1 MLEEKIVKKLDENK
15 ETISSMESCTAGYF
29 ATTLTNVDGS
39 SRVLKF
45 SAITY
50 SNEYKIKMGVS
61 EETINKYTVYSFETT
76 HEMVIWLSALDKR
89 STVYKAIAKRK
100 EVEVKEFAQEAK
112 VDRFLAFKIA
122 DEAFAGHGARA
133 VKMCE
138 QIEITDD
145 AYMTMGAIISQAA
158 KRLEAKNSKA
168 ARAIQILAKADM
180 DMKSA
185 GVDAWSIVKIAL
197 LKIGQLR

>member
-1 MLEEKIVKKLDENK
+1 MLEEKIIKKLDENK

-76 HEMVIWLSALDKR
+76 HEMSKKISEFTS
-89 STVYKAIAKRK
+89 STYGVGISGMINRFDEFNPGGVNNEIYATIYNSKDDTYHDTKIICPPKKRK
-100 EVEVKEFAQEAK
+100 ECKEFIVNK
-112 VDRFLAFKIA
+112 V
-122 DEAFAGHGARA
+122 
-133 VKMCE
+133 
-138 QIEITDD
+138 
-145 AYMTMGAIISQAA
+145 
-158 KRLEAKNSKA
+158 LEELDS
-168 ARAIQILAKADM
+168 
-180 DMKSA
+180 
-185 GVDAWSIVKIAL
+185 L
-197 LKIGQLR
+197 LGGK

>member
-1 MLEEKIVKKLDENK
+1 MLEEKIVKKLDESK

-76 HEMVIWLSALDKR
+76 HEMSKKISEFTS
-89 STVYKAIAKRK
+89 STYGVGISGMINRFDEFNPGGVNNEIYATIYNSKDDTYHDIKIICPPKKRK
-100 EVEVKEFAQEAK
+100 ECKEFIVNK
-112 VDRFLAFKIA
+112 V
-122 DEAFAGHGARA
+122 
-133 VKMCE
+133 
-138 QIEITDD
+138 
-145 AYMTMGAIISQAA
+145 
-158 KRLEAKNSKA
+158 LEELDS
-168 ARAIQILAKADM
+168 
-180 DMKSA
+180 
-185 GVDAWSIVKIAL
+185 L
-197 LKIGQLR
+197 LGGK

>member
-1 MLEEKIVKKLDENK
+1 MLEEKIVKKLDERK

-76 HEMVIWLSALDKR
+76 HEMSKKISEFTS
-89 STVYKAIAKRK
+89 STYGVGISGMINRFDEFNPGGVNNEIYATIYNSKDDTYHDTKIICPPKKRK
-100 EVEVKEFAQEAK
+100 ECKEFIVNK
-112 VDRFLAFKIA
+112 V
-122 DEAFAGHGARA
+122 
-133 VKMCE
+133 
-138 QIEITDD
+138 
-145 AYMTMGAIISQAA
+145 
-158 KRLEAKNSKA
+158 LEELDS
-168 ARAIQILAKADM
+168 
-180 DMKSA
+180 
-185 GVDAWSIVKIAL
+185 L
-197 LKIGQLR
+197 LGGK

>member
-61 EETINKYTVYSFETT
+61 EETINKYTVY
-76 HEMVIWLSALDKR
+76 
-89 STVYKAIAKRK
+89 
-100 EVEVKEFAQEAK
+100 
-112 VDRFLAFKIA
+112 
-122 DEAFAGHGARA
+122 
-133 VKMCE
+133 
-138 QIEITDD
+138 
-145 AYMTMGAIISQAA
+145 
-158 KRLEAKNSKA
+158 
-168 ARAIQILAKADM
+168 
-180 DMKSA
+180 
-185 GVDAWSIVKIAL
+185 
-197 LKIGQLR
+197 